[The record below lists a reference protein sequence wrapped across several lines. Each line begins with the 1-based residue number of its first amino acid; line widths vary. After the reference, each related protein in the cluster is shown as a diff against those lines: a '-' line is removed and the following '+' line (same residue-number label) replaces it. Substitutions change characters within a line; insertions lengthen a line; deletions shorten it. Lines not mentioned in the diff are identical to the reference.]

1 MHPHD
6 HHQNHDQHDHPFQAD
21 GHRGAGPRRGGPH
34 PRGDFAGLG
43 EFRDLGRGG
52 GGRGRRRRRGGDV
65 RAAALLLLAEQ
76 PRHGYDLIQEIKER
90 SDGMWS
96 PSPGSVY
103 PVLQQLED
111 EGLVEF
117 DRVDGRKTA
126 SLTETG
132 RTYVEEHTDDLGTP
146 WATAKAGSEGVHE
159 LGHALRSLM
168 GAFRQVT
175 SDGTPEQR
183 RQAAT
188 LLEETRRGLYR
199 ILAGDQ
205 A

>member
-1 MHPHD
+1 FGGFGEFGGVRPS
-6 HHQNHDQHDHPFQAD
+6 
-21 GHRGAGPRRGGPH
+21 RGRPRRG
-34 PRGDFAGLG
+34 
-43 EFRDLGRGG
+43 
-52 GGRGRRRRRGGDV
+52 RRGGDV

-76 PRHGYDLIQEIKER
+76 PRHGYELIQEIKDR
-90 SDGMWS
+90 SDGLWV

-132 RTYVEEHTDDLGTP
+132 QAYVTEHAEEFGTP
-146 WATAKAGSEGVHE
+146 WANAKAGAEGVHE
-159 LGHALRSLM
+159 LGQALHSLS
-168 GAFRQVT
+168 GAFRQIVH
-175 SDGTPEQR
+175 DGTPDQR
-183 RQAAT
+183 KQAAA
-188 LLEETRRGLYR
+188 LLDETRRSLYR
-199 ILAGDQ
+199 ILAGDD

>member
-1 MHPHD
+1 MHPH
-6 HHQNHDQHDHPFQAD
+6 HPHPEHDHQHPFLAD

-43 EFRDLGRGG
+43 EFRDLGRS

-126 SLTETG
+126 SLTDAG
-132 RTYVEEHTDDLGTP
+132 RTYVEEHTDELGTP

-159 LGHALRSLM
+159 LGQALRSLM

-183 RQAAT
+183 RQAAA
-188 LLEETRRGLYR
+188 LLEDTRRGLYR

>member
-1 MHPHD
+1 MNPHD
-6 HHQNHDQHDHPFQAD
+6 NHPRDIHERTFGDH
-21 GHRGAGPRRGGPH
+21 GPRRGGPH
-34 PRGDFAGLG
+34 PRGG
-43 EFRDLGRGG
+43 
-52 GGRGRRRRRGGDV
+52 GRRRRRGGDV

-126 SLTETG
+126 SLTDAG
-132 RTYVEEHTDDLGTP
+132 RTYVEEHADELGTP
-146 WATAKAGSEGVHE
+146 WAQAKAGSEGVHE
-159 LGHALRSLM
+159 LSHALRSVM
-168 GAFRQVT
+168 GAFKQVAT
-175 SDGTPEQR
+175 DGTPEQR
-183 RQAAT
+183 RQAAG
-188 LLEETRRGLYR
+188 LLDDTRRSLYR
-199 ILAGDQ
+199 ILAGDG

>member
-6 HHQNHDQHDHPFQAD
+6 HHHESTFTFGPQHD
-21 GHRGAGPRRGGPH
+21 RGPRRGGPH
-34 PRGDFAGLG
+34 PRGDFPGFG
-43 EFRDLGRGG
+43 ERGRG
-52 GGRGRRRRRGGDV
+52 GRRRRRGGDV

-76 PRHGYDLIQEIKER
+76 PRHGYDLIQEIRER
-90 SDGMWS
+90 SDEMWT

-126 SLTETG
+126 SLTEAG
-132 RTYVEEHTDDLGTP
+132 RTFVEENGDELGTP
-146 WATAKAGSEGVHE
+146 WAAAKAGSEGVHE
-159 LGHALRSLM
+159 LSQSLRSIM
-168 GAFRQVT
+168 GAFKQVT
-175 SDGTPEQR
+175 TDGTPEQR
-183 RQAAT
+183 RQAAA
-188 LLEETRRGLYR
+188 LLDDTRRSLYR
-199 ILAGDQ
+199 ILAGDD

>member
-1 MHPHD
+1 MHPH
-6 HHQNHDQHDHPFQAD
+6 HQHPDHDHDTHPFRSD
-21 GHRGAGPRRGGPH
+21 GHRGPGPRRSGPH
-34 PRGDFAGLG
+34 PRGDFAGIG
-43 EFRDLGRGG
+43 EFRDLGRGS
-52 GGRGRRRRRGGDV
+52 GRGRRRRRGGDV

-132 RTYVEEHTDDLGTP
+132 RAYVEEHTDELGNP

-159 LGHALRSLM
+159 LGHALKSLM

-175 SDGTPEQR
+175 SDGTPDQR
-183 RQAAT
+183 RQAAA
-188 LLEETRRGLYR
+188 LLDETRRGLYR
-199 ILAGDQ
+199 ILAGDP

>member
-1 MHPHD
+1 MNPHD
-6 HHQNHDQHDHPFQAD
+6 NHPRDIHERTF
-21 GHRGAGPRRGGPH
+21 GERGRDRGPRRGDPH
-34 PRGDFAGLG
+34 PRGDVGFGDVGRA
-43 EFRDLGRGG
+43 GRGG
-52 GGRGRRRRRGGDV
+52 GRRRRRGGDV

-126 SLTETG
+126 SLTEAG
-132 RTYVEEHTDDLGTP
+132 RTYVEEHADELGTP
-146 WATAKAGSEGVHE
+146 WAQAKAGSEGVHE
-159 LGHALRSLM
+159 LSHALRSVM
-168 GAFRQVT
+168 GAFKQVAT
-175 SDGTPEQR
+175 DGTPEQR
-183 RQAAT
+183 RQAAA
-188 LLEETRRGLYR
+188 LLADTRRSLYR
-199 ILAGDQ
+199 ILAGDG